1 MTEQTPPSPHSRAYA
16 YLRVSTA
23 EQASG
28 GLGLEAQRTA
38 ITTECARRGWE
49 LAAVFEDRGISAG
62 AASRPG
68 LEAALAACAGD
79 RAGVLI
85 VAKLDRLARSF
96 THYARIID
104 QSTHQGWRL
113 LALDTPDATSPHG
126 EAMQAIAAVFAR
138 LEQRLIS
145 DRTKDALA
153 AARLRGVQLGR
164 PTLVSE
170 NVAQEIMRLF
180 KRRRMSARA
189 IARHLTE
196 EGVPSPTGGERWNGA
211 TVARVITRNG
221 GTLKRG
227 RPPAK
232 KSSSGA
238 ARNRP
243 T

>member
-1 MTEQTPPSPHSRAYA
+1 MTTQTPPSPHSRAYA

-28 GLGLEAQRTA
+28 GLGLDAQRTD
-38 ITTECARRGWE
+38 ITAECARRGWE

-62 AASRPG
+62 AVSRPG
-68 LEAALAACAGD
+68 LEAALTACAAD
-79 RAGVLI
+79 RTGVLV

-104 QSTHQGWRL
+104 QSARQGWRL
-113 LALDTPDATSPHG
+113 LALDTPDATTPHG

-170 NVAQEIMRLF
+170 DAAQEIMRLF
-180 KRRRMSARA
+180 TRRRMSARA

-196 EGVPSPTGGERWNGA
+196 QRIPSPTGGERWNGA
-211 TVARVITRNG
+211 TVARVIARHG
-221 GTLKRG
+221 GQLKRG
-227 RPPAK
+227 RAPTK
-232 KSSSGA
+232 KRRKAASGS
-238 ARNRP
+238 
-243 T
+243 